1 MVWGQLE
8 PTAAHVA
15 YACIGVF
22 SSVFS
27 LVSLFIKERLYIGE
41 SMVAGIFGLIVGPHC
56 LNWFDPISWG
66 DTDMIT
72 LEITRIVLC
81 LQVFAVAV
89 ELPRKYMWKHWL
101 SVTMLLVPVMTFG
114 WLIIGLFVWIIIPG
128 LNFAHSLLVA
138 ACITATDPILAQSV
152 VSGKFAERVPGHL
165 RNLLSAE
172 SGCND
177 GLAFPFIFLSLDLI
191 MHPKQGGEIVK
202 DWICITLLYEC
213 VFGCLLGCV
222 IGYLGRR
229 AIRLAE
235 KLKIIDRESFLA
247 FYVVLTFMCAG
258 FGSILGVDDL
268 LTSFSAG
275 AAFAW
280 DGWFSEKTKE
290 SNVSTVIDVLLNY
303 AYFVYF
309 GAIIPWQQFND
320 SKLGLDVWRLIVL
333 AIIVIFL
340 RRIPAVLLLKPLI
353 PDIKSWREAIFVG
366 HFGPIGVGAVFAA
379 LTARAQLE
387 TQAVPDE
394 ETPLKILPKEGDR
407 HWQIIWVLW
416 PTTCFFIMTSI
427 IVHGSSVAIITLG
440 RHLNTITLTKT
451 FTTNTT
457 NGNGK
462 SSWMQRLPALDKNG
476 RSFSLQRV
484 DTEAPSFSGQTA
496 VETSGIPYTPAGGMK
511 RGRKHRSR
519 RKELLHALSG
529 NGSNDLND
537 LGRER
542 LQREKEARAATFAL
556 STAANRETNKEK
568 PDEEDLTPDESNST
582 EHVTS
587 HEQSKSDIDVVGRE
601 AISGL
606 DQLAGDREHGEIRF
620 IGGDGNEQDLG
631 DSFPPKSQQQQH
643 TEGMGAAGSREESPV
658 SDEDST
664 SSTESERMQK
674 IREEETEPHVAYAED
689 HELIVE
695 NSEGEVIDEA
705 NYNEPREGDEE
716 RGRYPFWHFGH
727 QKDKDNS
734 PSPLS
739 RSDTNKSVS
748 SRTSSLRRILSPTH
762 GGKSD
767 DKGPSLPSTHHNK
780 YYAYRIDGQLI
791 IEDKEGEVLR
801 RYKIN
806 PHSNTSRKKNE
817 EKLGTAGGKVMNKAL
832 SAVGIKNKAAASN
845 NRQTKSPS
853 PNAEGNLKMVRNPT
867 PAPKDSYVRPEE
879 LRQDEQEDSEDYG
892 AEDEDGETRSYNG
905 SYTDGS
911 EEDGE
916 NHNVSDDDYDD
927 NSYNND
933 NSAFRGSNDAEP
945 ETAVERERRL
955 NALGHF
961 LAPRD
966 QDDEEEPPTPLEAQ
980 PKSGAK
986 ESTTKKVK
994 ESLGRKFHLK

>member
-1 MVWGQLE
+1 
-8 PTAAHVA
+8 
-15 YACIGVF
+15 
-22 SSVFS
+22 
-27 LVSLFIKERLYIGE
+27 
-41 SMVAGIFGLIVGPHC
+41 MVAGAFGLIVGPHC
-56 LNWFDPISWG
+56 LDWFNPISWG
-66 DTDMIT
+66 DTDAIT

-128 LNFAHSLLVA
+128 LNFSHSLLVA

-152 VSGKFAERVPGHL
+152 VSGKFAQRVPGHL

-177 GLAFPFIFLSLDLI
+177 GLAFPFIYLSLNLI
-191 MHPKQGGEIVK
+191 MHPRQGGEIVK
-202 DWICITLLYEC
+202 DWICITLLWEC
-213 VFGCLLGCV
+213 LFGCLLGCV
-222 IGYLGRR
+222 IGYCGRR
-229 AIRLAE
+229 AIRFAE
-235 KLKIIDRESFLA
+235 DLKIIDRESFLA

-268 LTSFSAG
+268 LASFSAG

-309 GAIIPWQQFND
+309 GAIIPWQHFND
-320 SKLGLDVWRLIVL
+320 STIGLDVWRLIIL

-387 TQAVPDE
+387 TQAEPHE
-394 ETPLKILPKEGDR
+394 ETPLEILPPKGSR
-407 HWQIIWVLW
+407 HWKIIWVIW
-416 PTTCFFIMTSI
+416 PITCFFILTSI

-462 SSWMQRLPALDKNG
+462 SSWMQRLPSLDKSG

-511 RGRKHRSR
+511 RGKKNRRSSR
-519 RKELLHALSG
+519 RKELLHVLSG
-529 NGSNDLND
+529 NGTNEEELND

-556 STAANRETNKEK
+556 STAAHRGTNKENL
-568 PDEEDLTPDESNST
+568 EAEGLTPGGSDST
-582 EHVTS
+582 EQVAS
-587 HEQSKSDIDVVGRE
+587 NEPAKSDIDILSRE
-601 AISGL
+601 ETVNAISGL
-606 DQLAGDREHGEIRF
+606 DQLARDREHGEINLIERA
-620 IGGDGNEQDLG
+620 DEEEDLG
-631 DSFPPKSQQQQH
+631 DISAPKSPIA
-643 TEGMGAAGSREESPV
+643 EGMGRAMSRE
-658 SDEDST
+658 ST
-664 SSTESERMQK
+664 RSEGSSRKSTESERMRK
-674 IREEETEPHVAYAED
+674 IREEEKQAHVAYAED
-689 HELIVE
+689 DQLIIE
-695 NSEGEVIDEA
+695 NSEGEIIDEA
-705 NYNEPREGDEE
+705 NYNKPKKDEE
-716 RGRYPFWHFGH
+716 HGVYPYDH
-727 QKDKDNS
+727 S
-734 PSPLS
+734 PHEENGSS
-739 RSDTNKSVS
+739 ERIFRSDSNKSGH
-748 SRTSSLRRILSPTH
+748 SSLSSLKRVLSPRQD
-762 GGKSD
+762 GKFYGKIRRSSFD
-767 DKGPSLPSTHHNK
+767 RPANK
-780 YYAYRIDGQLI
+780 YYAYKIDDQLI

-806 PHSNTSRKKNE
+806 THTGNNGKKRPE
-817 EKLGTAGGKVMNKAL
+817 EKLGTTGGKVMNKAL
-832 SAVGIKNKAAASN
+832 SAVGIKNKATS
-845 NRQTKSPS
+845 KSPEGTSS
-853 PNAEGNLKMVRNPT
+853 PARGNENLKMVRNPT

-879 LRQDEQEDSEDYG
+879 WENDEQENSNDYEDEGDYNIDAENRSDYNDNYTDDSEVD
-892 AEDEDGETRSYNG
+892 DESRDNDGDSSISVG
-905 SYTDGS
+905 P
-911 EEDGE
+911 
-916 NHNVSDDDYDD
+916 
-927 NSYNND
+927 ND
-933 NSAFRGSNDAEP
+933 VES
-945 ETAVERERRL
+945 ETAVEKERRL

-961 LAPRD
+961 SAPRD
-966 QDDEEEPPTPLEAQ
+966 QDDEEEPPTPLEAH
-980 PKSGAK
+980 PTPGTRNSA
-986 ESTTKKVK
+986 TKKVK

>member
-8 PTAAHVA
+8 PTKAHIA
-15 YACIGVF
+15 YACVGVF

-27 LVSLFIKERLYIGE
+27 LVSLFIKERLYISE
-41 SMVAGIFGLIVGPHC
+41 SMVAGAFGLIVGPHC
-56 LNWFDPISWG
+56 LDWFNPISWG
-66 DTDMIT
+66 DTDAIT

-128 LNFAHSLLVA
+128 LNFSHSLLVA

-152 VSGKFAERVPGHL
+152 VSGKFAQRVPGHL

-177 GLAFPFIFLSLDLI
+177 GLAFPFIYLSLDLI
-191 MHPKQGGEIVK
+191 MHPKHGGEIVK
-202 DWICITLLYEC
+202 DWICITLLWEC
-213 VFGCLLGCV
+213 LFGCILGCV
-222 IGYLGRR
+222 IGYCGRR
-229 AIRLAE
+229 AIRFAE
-235 KLKIIDRESFLA
+235 DLKIIDRESFLA

-309 GAIIPWQQFND
+309 GAIIPWQHFND
-320 SKLGLDVWRLIVL
+320 STIGLDVWRLIIL

-353 PDIKSWREAIFVG
+353 PDIKSWREAVFVG

-387 TQAVPDE
+387 TQAEPHE
-394 ETPLKILPKEGDR
+394 ETPLQVLPAKGST
-407 HWQIIWVLW
+407 HWKIIWVIW
-416 PTTCFFIMTSI
+416 PITCFFILTSI

-462 SSWMQRLPALDKNG
+462 SSWMQRLPALDKSG

-511 RGRKHRSR
+511 RGRKNRRNRR
-519 RKELLHALSG
+519 RKELLHVLSG
-529 NGSNDLND
+529 NDTNEEELND

-556 STAANRETNKEK
+556 STAAHRGTNKENL
-568 PDEEDLTPDESNST
+568 EAEGFTPGGSDST
-582 EHVTS
+582 EQVAS
-587 HEQSKSDIDVVGRE
+587 NEPAKSDIDVLSRE
-601 AISGL
+601 ETVNAISGL
-606 DQLAGDREHGEIRF
+606 DQLARDREHGEINLLE
-620 IGGDGNEQDLG
+620 GGEEEEDLG
-631 DSFPPKSQQQQH
+631 NISTPRSPT
-643 TEGMGAAGSREESPV
+643 TEDMGRVISRGSAGSEG
-658 SDEDST
+658 
-664 SSTESERMQK
+664 SSRRSAESERMKK
-674 IREEETEPHVAYAED
+674 IREEEQQAHVAYAED
-689 HELIVE
+689 NQLIIE
-695 NSEGEVIDEA
+695 NSNGEIIDEA
-705 NYNEPREGDEE
+705 SYNKPQKDEE
-716 RGRYPFWHFGH
+716 HGVHPYHHLHNEEDGATAPIF
-727 QKDKDNS
+727 
-734 PSPLS
+734 
-739 RSDTNKSVS
+739 RSDSNKSGH
-748 SRTSSLRRILSPTH
+748 SSLNSLKRVLSPRQD
-762 GGKSD
+762 GKFYGKIRRSSVD
-767 DKGPSLPSTHHNK
+767 RPANK
-780 YYAYRIDGQLI
+780 YYAYKIDDQLI

-806 PHSNTSRKKNE
+806 THTSTSGKKKPE
-817 EKLGTAGGKVMNKAL
+817 EKLGAAGGKVMNKAL
-832 SAVGIKNKAAASN
+832 SAVGIKNKSASH
-845 NRQTKSPS
+845 SPEGNSS
-853 PNAEGNLKMVRNPT
+853 PTSEEENLKMVRNPT

-879 LRQDEQEDSEDYG
+879 LEGDEQEDSEDYG
-892 AEDEDGETRSYNG
+892 DEAEDNSDEGNRDNYDD
-905 SYTDGS
+905 SYTDDS

-916 NHNVSDDDYDD
+916 GHDDDGDD
-927 NSYNND
+927 ST
-933 NSAFRGSNDAEP
+933 SMGSNDAES

-961 LAPRD
+961 SAPRD
-966 QDDEEEPPTPLEAQ
+966 QDDEEEPPTPLEARAQ
-980 PKSGAK
+980 SGAK
-986 ESTTKKVK
+986 NSTTKKVK